1 MLYDKKIA
9 EDVARILLDIKA
21 IKLNSENPFTW
32 TSGIKS
38 PIYCDNR
45 VTLAHPEAR
54 EKIISYLLDATENF
68 EDFDAVHGVATA
80 GIPYGMLIAYA
91 INIPFGYIR
100 EKPKGHGRQNQIEG
114 AQESGSTTL
123 IVEDLIS
130 TGKSSIIA
138 FEAAREAKIKVAGVL
153 SIFDYDFNETFEAFT
168 KINCPYISLCN
179 YDTLLKT
186 ALDTKY
192 IKQEQLEDLKSWRIS
207 PSTWRV

>member
-1 MLYDKKIA
+1 MLYDSKIA

-21 IKLNSENPFTW
+21 VKLDAENPFTW

-45 VTLAHPEAR
+45 ITLAHPEAR
-54 EKIISYLLDATENF
+54 EKIIAYLLDATEKF

-91 INIPFGYIR
+91 INIPYGYIR

-114 AQESGSTTL
+114 AQEAGSTTL

-138 FEAAREAKIKVAGVL
+138 IEAAREAKIKVAGVI
-153 SIFDYDFNETFEAFT
+153 SIFDYDFNDTFDAFT

-179 YDTLLKT
+179 YDTLLKA
-186 ALDTKY
+186 ALDSKY
-192 IKQEQLEDLKSWRIS
+192 ILKEQLEDLKSWRVS
-207 PSTWRV
+207 PQTWRV